1 MLHIAIFASGK
12 GSNAENLINYFNL
25 HSSAKVSL
33 ILSDRK
39 EAGVF
44 EIATNHKI
52 DAIYLSTSLLK
63 NPLAIIEI
71 LYQHKIDFI
80 VLAGYLKLMPLE
92 VINAF
97 PLRMINLHPALLPK
111 FGGKGMYGIK
121 VHEAVIESGEKETGI
136 TIHYVNGHYDEGD
149 IIFQTT
155 TLVETDD
162 TPQQIAKKIH
172 ELEHAYLPKIVEELL
187 TNLKER

>member
-12 GSNAENLINYFNL
+12 GSNAENLIKYFNL
-25 HSSAKVSL
+25 HSTAKVSL
-33 ILSDRK
+33 ILCDRK

-44 EIATNHKI
+44 EIATNYKI
-52 DAIYLSTSLLK
+52 DAIYLSTSVLK
-63 NPLAIIEI
+63 NPLAILEM
-71 LYQHKIDFI
+71 LQQHKIDFI

-92 VINAF
+92 IINAF
-97 PLRMINLHPALLPK
+97 PGRMINLHPALLPK

-155 TLVETDD
+155 TSVESDD

-187 TNLKER
+187 IKLQ